1 MLAPSRPSDK
11 RAVFLITAL
20 ISFISI
26 LVSITQIVTTSIN
39 KSKELELARIN
50 QSETLR
56 LQGQRDQRQWNL
68 EVAKFMAEH
77 RKALFAVDEDALNLQ
92 KIMLATFPSSITS
105 QPFGDLSRLG
115 TNDAS
120 FWADAERQALLQ
132 FYPRVKIFYEAS
144 FPHRLIDLI
153 GDTLDEGYIAYD
165 YLDQAIPEHLTQ
177 GDVRF
182 FHPEDEALAL
192 RVKADFENLAC
203 YNGYK
208 LTLNLTPLL
217 DSPLR
222 APANTLEVWLSGKAI
237 TFGDDLRQCDM
248 NAGLRD
254 HPNAQIVLPRI
265 NPN

>member
-56 LQGQRDQRQWNL
+56 LQEKRDQRQWSL

-77 RKALFAVDEDALNLQ
+77 RKALFAADEDALNLQ

-203 YNGYK
+203 YIGYS
-208 LTLNLTPLL
+208 LTLILYL
-217 DSPLR
+217 
-222 APANTLEVWLSGKAI
+222 
-237 TFGDDLRQCDM
+237 F
-248 NAGLRD
+248 
-254 HPNAQIVLPRI
+254 
-265 NPN
+265 

>member
-105 QPFGDLSRLG
+105 QVFGDLSRLEA
-115 TNDAS
+115 NDAD
-120 FWADAERQALLQ
+120 FWAYAERQALLQ
-132 FYPRVKIFYEAS
+132 SYSRDKVFYEDS
-144 FPHRLIDLI
+144 FPNTIIDLI
-153 GDTLDEGYIAYD
+153 GDTLAEGDIAYD
-165 YLDQAIPEHLTQ
+165 YFDLAIPEHLTQ

-182 FHPEDEALAL
+182 F
-192 RVKADFENLAC
+192 
-203 YNGYK
+203 
-208 LTLNLTPLL
+208 
-217 DSPLR
+217 S
-222 APANTLEVWLSGKAI
+222 S
-237 TFGDDLRQCDM
+237 
-248 NAGLRD
+248 
-254 HPNAQIVLPRI
+254 
-265 NPN
+265 